1 MTKHSLFSIFT
12 FWFLLGA
19 SGMQAQEFLKISLS
33 TPANAGILSESCGG
47 PYSLIIERQTV
58 NGETPDITISV
69 SDLGAAQMGI
79 DYTFPVGT
87 FPLQLLPIDTVVVI
101 PITVINDG
109 SPEGFE
115 TLIWKFD
122 FVVGSE
128 TGTLNHSTGIT
139 DSYDIEIQSTE
150 DTIQWC
156 RFAPLQLTATSS
168 AEIHW
173 SPTFSFENPVGAE
186 VIVRP
191 FLSGWYYATV
201 GTDECGAKDS
211 IYLDLAIADILGPD
225 TIFICL
231 DGQGTMLEGRLE
243 GLATTFEW
251 IPSDSTLSD
260 PLVLNPT
267 VNPTVTTTYILQ
279 SDFGV
284 CIASDTVVVKVDS
297 LPGDLHI
304 DIAPLKAY
312 YCAGEVVALFS
323 PAFDS
328 LDFPDL
334 TFNWTPDN
342 GTFESALDLLNAALT
357 LQDTTLYIREN
368 FNNACISKDS
378 ILINVVPPAVPLSV
392 TDTILC
398 PGEMFTVSVLSNQI
412 TEPEWTPEEGLS
424 CSMCLNPTVTVIGT
438 PGTTVIY
445 QFSGKILECPVGAV
459 LPIQIPPFQLIGITA
474 PAVICVGDMVPLS
487 ITDPEG
493 LSNFNW
499 SIISGNGTLSC
510 TSCPDP
516 VVTINGGGSVN
527 VLLTANTTNENF
539 CGAQGS
545 ILLIPGTQ
553 IQEINITGD
562 NVVCQGDI
570 VPLTITNPAGLSGFS
585 WSILE
590 GEGTLSCI
598 NCPDPSVTITGT
610 DTVLVGLTANTTN
623 PDFCTAQG
631 VFEIIPGSEPQLNG
645 TEFFACLGGTVVVN
659 TGDLTLTN
667 VEWSV
672 VSGELDLSCT
682 TCATPTVTVNS
693 AGSLRFFA
701 DSPDPDICKVSGI
714 VSISIFGGDESN
726 LFREPMGDSILQ
738 GSEVI
743 VTLFATPIPSPVSW
757 TVNGQPVSGSG
768 TSITFNA
775 EEEINFVVA
784 TFINSLGCEQVD
796 TLSFTTIPPS
806 FMIPNAFT
814 PDNGD
819 DFNDNFRI
827 IITGN
832 IVIEKFLIFN
842 RWGQIVYDAPEGDL
856 AGWDGTW
863 KNEPAIPDTYVYTA
877 TLRYPDGRSEIRK
890 GDVTLL
896 R

>member
-1 MTKHSLFSIFT
+1 MTKHSLFSIIT

-19 SGMQAQEFLKISLS
+19 SGIQAQQLVVSLS

-47 PYSLIIERQTV
+47 PYSLIFDRRLGNNETFDITV
-58 NGETPDITISV
+58 NIT
-69 SDLGAAQMGI
+69 DLGAAQMGI

-87 FPLQLLPIDTVVVI
+87 FPLLILPLDSVVVI

-115 TLIWKFD
+115 TLIWQFD
-122 FVVGSE
+122 FQVGSE
-128 TGTLNHSTGIT
+128 TGTKNLAIGIT
-139 DSYDIEIQSTE
+139 DSYDVEIQSTE

-156 RFAPLQLTATSS
+156 RYAPLQLTASS
-168 AEIHW
+168 TAEIHW
-173 SPTFSFENPVGAE
+173 SPTFSFDNSTGSE
-186 VIVRP
+186 VTVRP
-191 FLSGWYYATV
+191 FLSGWYFATV
-201 GTDECGAKDS
+201 GTDTCGAKDS
-211 IYLDLAIADILGPD
+211 VYLDLAIADILGPD
-225 TIFICL
+225 TIYICL
-231 DGQGTMLEGRLE
+231 DGEGAMLQGRIE

-251 IPSDSTLSD
+251 IPSDTTLSNS
-260 PLVLNPT
+260 LILNPT
-267 VNPTVTTTYILQ
+267 ATPTVTTTYILQ

-284 CIASDTVVVKVDS
+284 CIAADTVVVRVDS

-328 LDFPDL
+328 LDFPDMI
-334 TFNWTPDN
+334 FNWAPDN
-342 GTFESALDLLNAALT
+342 GTFESPLDLLNAALT
-357 LQDTTLYIREN
+357 LQDTTLYIRTN
-368 FNNACISKDS
+368 FNNACVSKDS

-398 PGEMFTVSVLSNQI
+398 PGEMFTVSVLSDQI
-412 TEPEWTPEEGLS
+412 TEPEWTPEDGLS
-424 CSMCLNPTVTVIGT
+424 CTMCLNPTITVIGT

-445 QFSGKILECPVGAV
+445 EFSGKILECPVGAV
-459 LPIQIPPFQLIGITA
+459 LPIEIPPIQLIGISA
-474 PAVICVGDMVPLS
+474 VDVICEGDMVPLT
-487 ITDPEG
+487 ITDPVG

-499 SIISGNGTLSC
+499 SIVSGNGSLSC

-516 VVTINGGGSVN
+516 AVTINGAGSVN
-527 VLLTANTTNENF
+527 VLLTANTANVNF

-553 IQEINITGD
+553 IQQIDIFGD
-562 NVVCQGDI
+562 NVVCEGDI
-570 VPLTITNPAGLSGFS
+570 VPLTINDPTGLSGFT
-585 WSILE
+585 WSIDE
-590 GEGTLSCI
+590 GDATLSCT
-598 NCPDPSVTITGT
+598 NCPDPSVTVTGT
-610 DTVLVGLTANTTN
+610 DTVLVSLTSNTTN
-623 PDFCTAQG
+623 PNFCSAEG
-631 VFEIIPGSEPQLNG
+631 EFYIYPGSQPQLNG
-645 TEFFACLGGTVVVN
+645 TEFKACLGGTVVVN

-672 VSGELDLSCT
+672 FNGELSLSCT
-682 TCATPTVTVNS
+682 ACSTPTVTVNS
-693 AGSLRFFA
+693 AGRLQFFA
-701 DSPDPDICKVSGI
+701 DSPDPDICKVSGTVAI
-714 VSISIFGGDESN
+714 ELDSDVSS
-726 LFREPMGDSILQ
+726 LLREPMGDSILQ
-738 GSEVI
+738 GSPVT
-743 VTLFATPIPSPVSW
+743 VTLFATPEPSPVTW

-768 TSITFNA
+768 TSIMFNA

-784 TFINSLGCEQVD
+784 TFINSLGCEQTD

-819 DFNDNFRI
+819 ELNDNFRI

-842 RWGQIVYDAPEGDL
+842 RWGQLVYEAPTDDL
-856 AGWDGTW
+856 AGWDGMW

-877 TLRYPDGRSEIRK
+877 TLRYPDGRSEVRK

>member
-1 MTKHSLFSIFT
+1 MTKHSFYSIFT
-12 FWFLLGA
+12 FLFLLGA
-19 SGMQAQEFLKISLS
+19 TGIQAQAFLEASIS
-33 TPANAGILSESCGG
+33 TPANAGILSETCGG
-47 PYSLIIERQTV
+47 PYALIIER
-58 NGETPDITISV
+58 
-69 SDLGAAQMGI
+69 GAANTETTDIFISDNGVAQIGV
-79 DYTFPVGT
+79 DYTFPAGT
-87 FPLQLLPIDTVVVI
+87 FPLQMLPTDTVVVI

-115 TLIWKFD
+115 TLSWEIAYLAGLESG
-122 FVVGSE
+122 VVNVES
-128 TGTLNHSTGIT
+128 GIT
-139 DSYDIEIQSTE
+139 DSYDVEILTSE

-156 RFAPLQLTATSS
+156 RYAPLQLTASS
-168 AEIHW
+168 TAEIHW
-173 SPTFSFENPVGAE
+173 SPTFSFDNPVGAE
-186 VIVRP
+186 VTVRP
-191 FLSGWYYATV
+191 FLSGWYFATV

-231 DGQGTMLEGRLE
+231 DALGTRLDGRLE

-251 IPSDSTLSD
+251 IPSDTTLSD
-260 PLVLNPT
+260 PSILTPT
-267 VNPTVTTTYILQ
+267 ATPTVTTTYILQ

-284 CIASDTVVVKVDS
+284 CIAADTVVVKVDS

-323 PAFDS
+323 PAYDS

-334 TFNWTPDN
+334 IFNWAPNN
-342 GTFESALDLLNAALT
+342 GTFESPLDLLNAALT
-357 LQDTTLYIREN
+357 LQDTTLYIRTN
-368 FNNACISKDS
+368 SNNACISKDS
-378 ILINVVPPAVPLSV
+378 ILINVVPPAIPLSV

-398 PGEMFTVSVLSNQI
+398 PGEMFTVSVLSDQI

-459 LPIQIPPFQLIGITA
+459 LPIQIPPFQLIGISA

-487 ITDPEG
+487 ITDPAG

-499 SIISGNGTLSC
+499 SVISGNGSLSC

-516 VVTINGGGSVN
+516 IVTINGAGSVN
-527 VLLTANTTNENF
+527 ILLTANTTNVNF

-553 IQEINITGD
+553 IQQIDISGD
-562 NVVCQGDI
+562 NVVCEGDI
-570 VPLTITNPAGLSGFS
+570 VPLTITNSTGLSGFT
-585 WSILE
+585 WSVIK
-590 GEGTLSCI
+590 GDATLSCI
-598 NCPDPSVTITGT
+598 NCPDPSVTVTGT
-610 DTVLVGLTANTTN
+610 DTVHVSVTANTTN
-623 PDFCTAQG
+623 PDFCIAQG
-631 VFEIIPGSEPQLNG
+631 VFEMVPGSNPQLNS
-645 TEFFACLGGTVVVN
+645 TQFFTCIGGTVVVN
-659 TGDLTLTN
+659 TGDPTLTN

-672 VSGELDLSCT
+672 ASGDLDLSCT
-682 TCATPTVTVNS
+682 QCLTPTVTVNS
-693 AGSLRFFA
+693 AGKLQFFA
-701 DSPDPDICKVSGI
+701 ESPDPDICKVSGL
-714 VSISIFGGDESN
+714 VSISIYGGDESN
-726 LFREPMGDSILQ
+726 LFRVPMTDSTIQ
-738 GSEVI
+738 GSEVT
-743 VTLFATPIPSPVSW
+743 VTLFATPEPTPVTW
-757 TVNGQPVSGSG
+757 TVNGQTVPGSG
-768 TSITFNA
+768 TSIVFNA
-775 EEEINFVVA
+775 NEEIMFVEA
-784 TFINSLGCEQVD
+784 TFINSVGCEQKD

-814 PDNGD
+814 PNND
-819 DFNDNFRI
+819 DVNDNFRI

-842 RWGQIVYDAPEGDL
+842 RWGQLVYDAPDGDL
-856 AGWDGTW
+856 AGWDGMW

-877 TLRYPDGRSEIRK
+877 TLRYPDGRSEVRK
-890 GDVTLL
+890 GDVMLL